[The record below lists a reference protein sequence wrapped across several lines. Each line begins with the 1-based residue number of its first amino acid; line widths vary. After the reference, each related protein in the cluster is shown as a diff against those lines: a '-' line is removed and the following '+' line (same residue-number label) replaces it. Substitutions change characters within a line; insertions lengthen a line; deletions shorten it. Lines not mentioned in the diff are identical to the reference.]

1 MLFKLIKL
9 LSFVISSTILFYLII
24 IKIENINSIITT
36 PITTINNYHNNYN
49 SNNTYSNTKNKMKS
63 WRNMAIDLIK
73 EEQAREEY
81 RNNNFTISDGKNEG
95 QSATVV
101 ETPLYTKLKRQYSR
115 YYRFK
120 VKDTINH
127 QYLMNYFIQTEF
139 DKETMDFIMETPRWN
154 FVSNAANWIMS
165 WMYTKTDIMGFIG
178 KGNMMCLSTYQYK
191 QILKIN
197 RTLPTIKF
205 DDEDDDEDPL
215 KVYFDSL
222 LDIGA
227 GCGSTTLYMKP
238 LFKNVTATEASKGMI
253 YSLNK
258 KGIDSVFCLD
268 LETCDQLK
276 DKQFDIVS
284 CLNVLDRCEK
294 PISLLNTIK
303 NFLKPNGKIILAV
316 VFPFNPYVEFGGID
330 NSPLETINLDQET
343 LSEYVDSFNK
353 QVFIPNNFEIVSF
366 TVGPY
371 ISEGD
376 ALYQN
381 YVLTDVIFVLK
392 VKKEENSNKISN
404 NLMSCD

>member
-1 MLFKLIKL
+1 
-9 LSFVISSTILFYLII
+9 
-24 IKIENINSIITT
+24 
-36 PITTINNYHNNYN
+36 
-49 SNNTYSNTKNKMKS
+49 
-63 WRNMAIDLIK
+63 MAIDLIK

-81 RNNNFTISDGKNEG
+81 RNNNFTISDGGKNDST
-95 QSATVV
+95 QQATIV

-115 YYRFK
+115 YYKFK
-120 VKDTINH
+120 VKDTVNH

-165 WMYTKTDIMGFIG
+165 WVYTKTDIMGFIG

-205 DDEDDDEDPL
+205 DEDDDDEDPL

-227 GCGSTTLYMKP
+227 GCGTTTLYMKP

-253 YSLNK
+253 YSLNR

-268 LETCDQLK
+268 LETCDQLRN
-276 DKQFDIVS
+276 KQYDIVS

-303 NFLKPNGKIILAV
+303 KFLKPNGKLILAV

-330 NSPLETINLDQET
+330 NSPIETINLDQET

-353 QVFIPNNFEIVSF
+353 QVFIPNNFEIDSF

-392 VKKEENSNKISN
+392 VKKEDSNKDSN

>member
-1 MLFKLIKL
+1 
-9 LSFVISSTILFYLII
+9 
-24 IKIENINSIITT
+24 
-36 PITTINNYHNNYN
+36 
-49 SNNTYSNTKNKMKS
+49 MKS

-73 EEQAREEY
+73 EEQAREDY
-81 RNNNFTISDGKNEG
+81 RNNNFTIIDGSNKNDSS
-95 QSATVV
+95 QQQQQQQAIV
-101 ETPLYTKLKRQYSR
+101 EAPLYTKLKRQYSR

-139 DKETMDFIMETPRWN
+139 DKDTMDFIMETPRWN

-205 DDEDDDEDPL
+205 DEEDDNDQDPL
-215 KVYFDSL
+215 KVYYDSL

-227 GCGSTTLYMKP
+227 GCGSTTLSMKP

-276 DKQFDIVS
+276 NKQYDIVS

-303 NFLKPNGKIILAV
+303 KFLKPNGRLILAV

-330 NSPLETINLDQET
+330 NSPIETINLDQET

-353 QVFIPNNFEIVSF
+353 QVFIPNNFEIDSF

-392 VKKEENSNKISN
+392 VKNEDHSNNKISN
-404 NLMSCD
+404 DLMSCD

>member
-9 LSFVISSTILFYLII
+9 LLFFILAII
-24 IKIENINSIITT
+24 VFKIENTDSITN
-36 PITTINNYHNNYN
+36 TINYKYHQH

-73 EEQAREEY
+73 EEQAREDY
-81 RNNNFTISDGKNEG
+81 RNNNFTIIDGSNKNDSS
-95 QSATVV
+95 QQQQQQQQAIV
-101 ETPLYTKLKRQYSR
+101 EAPLYTKLKRQYSR

-139 DKETMDFIMETPRWN
+139 DKDTMDFIMETPRWN

-205 DDEDDDEDPL
+205 DEEDDNDQDPL
-215 KVYFDSL
+215 KVYYESL

-227 GCGSTTLYMKP
+227 GCGSTTLSMKP

-276 DKQFDIVS
+276 NKQYDIVS

-303 NFLKPNGKIILAV
+303 KFLKPNGKLILAV

-330 NSPLETINLDQET
+330 NSPIETINLDQET

-353 QVFIPNNFEIVSF
+353 QVFIPNNFEIDSF

-392 VKKEENSNKISN
+392 VKNEDHSNNKISN
-404 NLMSCD
+404 DLMSCD